1 MMMSSRGVDSSP
13 PVTASATLDL
23 LLTLMGTVEPKLRAL
38 VEELK
43 QQEASHG
50 TATTALQVAT
60 STHDAREAELLK
72 REQELDVAQ
81 AAMKDREARCAT
93 TEADT
98 AKRQATFDTQQ
109 AALTARA
116 AMLDDEAVNIT
127 KDQLVAAESIRVSR
141 VKAAKEMA
149 TEKAALDQRATELA
163 KREDDL
169 AKREAALNSSVA
181 SKIDELAAQAA
192 ALKVAE
198 DAAASLKAEYTAK
211 LATLRQLAA

>member
-1 MMMSSRGVDSSP
+1 MMGSRGVDSSP
-13 PVTASATLDL
+13 QVGASATLDL

-38 VEELK
+38 IDELK
-43 QQEASHG
+43 EQELRCGAS
-50 TATTALQVAT
+50 AKALEAV
-60 STHDAREAELLK
+60 SSDHDKREAEVLK
-72 REQELDVAQ
+72 RERELDVAQ

-98 AKRQATFDTQQ
+98 AKRQATFDAQQ

-127 KDQLVAAESIRVSR
+127 KDQLVAAEQLRVTR
-141 VKAAKEMA
+141 QKATDEILSE
-149 TEKAALDQRATELA
+149 TAAMDQRKTELA
-163 KREDDL
+163 KREDAL

-181 SKIDELAAQAA
+181 RKIDELAAQARD
-192 ALKVAE
+192 LKVAE